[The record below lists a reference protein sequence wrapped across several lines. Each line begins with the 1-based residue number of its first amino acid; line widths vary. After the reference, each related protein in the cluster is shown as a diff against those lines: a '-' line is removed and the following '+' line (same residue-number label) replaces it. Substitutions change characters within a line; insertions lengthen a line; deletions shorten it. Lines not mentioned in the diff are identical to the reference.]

1 MSHVCGLVKHAGV
14 KAQMH
19 NRADDNMGLTEQVG
33 VQGGWEGRGAQRE
46 CWQVQD
52 LMAKNGMLNA
62 TIDDLKVS
70 C

>member
-1 MSHVCGLVKHAGV
+1 
-14 KAQMH
+14 MH